1 MLNEIYEEIKN
12 EMEKALNFLK
22 GEFSSIR
29 TGRASRSLVDK
40 IKVDYYGAHTPLMQL
55 ATISVPE
62 PRTLMINPFDK
73 TTVAIIEK
81 SLMASD
87 LGITP
92 SSDGKVIRLNFPP
105 LTEDRRKQ
113 LVKIVKKKAEDAKV
127 TLRNIRRDYN
137 EAVKDLK
144 KEGEIPEDD
153 MNKGLKQIQDYTDE
167 YSTKIDEVVNSKEK
181 EIMEE

>member
-12 EMEKALNFLK
+12 EMEKALTFLK

-40 IKVDYYGAHTPLMQL
+40 IKVDYYGAQTPLMQL
-55 ATISVPE
+55 ATISIPE

-73 TTVAIIEK
+73 TTVALIEK

-113 LVKIVKKKAEDAKV
+113 LVKIVKKKGEDAKV
-127 TLRNIRRDYN
+127 TLRNVRRDYN
-137 EAVKDLK
+137 ETVKDLK

-167 YSTKIDEVVNSKEK
+167 YSTRIDEVVNAKEK